1 MTILQRQNAQTRRAA
16 KAARRAAVSGSGP
29 TPGGSEVGRNPG
41 AIGAFGLFGEVL
53 YLGILVTLAGLAVIT
68 LPAALAAATQHLRR
82 YIAAEESGIR
92 LLGRDFVRALPG
104 GLAVGA
110 GGVVVA
116 ALLAADIVVAGSG
129 ALPGGTVIAAV
140 GWIGLVVL
148 GVALLAAAR
157 GWTAVNGWRAALSD
171 VPQQL
176 KNDPVGTLYL
186 AAAVGFVGVLT
197 WMLPPLLIPALGC
210 AALAAVAIPER
221 PRRAL

>member
-1 MTILQRQNAQTRRAA
+1 MTILQRQNAQTRRAV
-16 KAARRAAVSGSGP
+16 KAARRASISGSGP
-29 TPGGSEVGRNPG
+29 TPGGSDVGRNPG

-68 LPAALAAATQHLRR
+68 LPAALAAAIQHLRR

-104 GLAVGA
+104 GLAVGG

-129 ALPGGTVIAAV
+129 ALPGGTVIAAL

-157 GWTAVNGWRAALSD
+157 GWTPVDGWRAALSD

-176 KNDPVGTLYL
+176 KNDPVGALYL
-186 AAAVGFVGVLT
+186 AAAVGFVGLLT